1 MSQKIDVST
10 SNKKIALRVSFIS
23 IVVNLGLSIFKLFA
37 GFIAGSGA
45 MISDAVHSASDVIS
59 TFVVIIG
66 VNISGKKA
74 DDKHQYGHDRL
85 ECVAAIVLSLIL
97 FGTGIGIGYTGIEK
111 ILNASTTNLEVP
123 GLLALVAAI
132 ISIGVKEWMYWFTKS
147 AAKKINS
154 GALQADAWHH
164 RSDALS
170 SVGSLVGI
178 AGARLG
184 FPIMDPIAAVIIAVL
199 IVKAAYDIGKDS
211 IDKMLDSS
219 IDQETEEEI
228 REIVMNQP
236 GVEQI
241 DLLKTRAFASR
252 FYVDL
257 EIAVDGRLDLYQ
269 AHEISECV
277 HDILEEKIP
286 TIIHCMIHVNPYE
299 QRVS

>member
-1 MSQKIDVST
+1 MSNKIDVSE
-10 SNKKIALRVSFIS
+10 SNKKIALQVSLIS
-23 IVVNLGLSIFKLFA
+23 IVVNVVLSGFKFFA
-37 GFIAGSGA
+37 GIFAGSGA

-74 DDKHQYGHDRL
+74 DAKHQYGHDRL

-111 ILNASTTNLEVP
+111 IMNASEIGIEAP
-123 GLLALVAAI
+123 GILALVAAI
-132 ISIGVKEWMYWFTKS
+132 ISIGVKEWMFWFTKS

-170 SVGSLVGI
+170 SVGSLIGI

-184 FPIMDPIAAVIIAVL
+184 FPIMDPIAAVIIAIL
-199 IVKAAYDIGKDS
+199 IIKAAYDIGKDS

-219 IDQETEEEI
+219 VDEKTEEEI
-228 REIVMNQP
+228 RGIVMEEP
-236 GVEQI
+236 GIERI
-241 DLLKTRAFASR
+241 DLLKTRTFASR

-257 EIAVDGRLDLYQ
+257 EIAVDGSLSLYE
-269 AHEISECV
+269 AHDISEKV
-277 HDILEEKIP
+277 HDRLEEKIP
-286 TIIHCMIHVNPYE
+286 MIIHCMIHINPYDKND
-299 QRVS
+299 